1 MKIQSKYQCTCCGGH
16 IDPET
21 MQCKY
26 CGVQYEIENDWLRPI
41 RIETFQMPIRTFKT
55 QQIIAEEQARYLGME
70 KASQIAIESMARQ
83 LADAIAPMMKIEM
96 NYNHFMQTRE
106 ITGTV
111 KVVEP
116 YKWEE

>member
-1 MKIQSKYQCTCCGGH
+1 
-16 IDPET
+16 
-21 MQCKY
+21 
-26 CGVQYEIENDWLRPI
+26 
-41 RIETFQMPIRTFKT
+41 
-55 QQIIAEEQARYLGME
+55 ME

-116 YKWEE
+116 HKWEE